1 MIPLRDI
8 NPTRSIPFVT
18 IALIVT
24 NVLVFLYEQSL
35 DRRAFVDLIATA
47 GLIPHQV
54 TNDVGPAVA
63 RDLLTSMFLHSGWLH
78 LLSNMWY
85 LWLFGNNIEDVLGSF
100 RFSVFYILCGILA
113 ALSQVAVNPDVLV
126 PIIGASGAIAGVL
139 GAYLVLFPGARV
151 QSLVFFFYFIRFI
164 EIPAIVVLG
173 FWFLLQFAYGLAA
186 FSDPAT
192 GGVAY
197 FAHIGGFVAGAGLIY
212 LFKAT
217 GRPGPPPP
225 RRLPRRHNVFED
237 EYPDLWD

>member
-8 NPTRSIPFVT
+8 NPIRHIPYVT
-18 IALIVT
+18 VALIVT

-35 DRRAFVDLIATA
+35 DARALNHLIATA
-47 GLIPHQV
+47 AVIPRQV
-54 TNDVGPAVA
+54 THDMDSGVA
-63 RDLLTSMFLHSGWLH
+63 RDLITAMFLHGGWLH

-100 RFSVFYILCGILA
+100 RFSIFYLVCGILA
-113 ALSQVAVNPDVLV
+113 TLAQVAVSSNEFI

-151 QSLVFFFYFIRFI
+151 QSLIFFFYFIRFV
-164 EIPAIVVLG
+164 EIPAVVVLG
-173 FWFLLQFAYGLAA
+173 LWFVLQFTYGLAA
-186 FSDPAT
+186 TNGPAS

-212 LFKAT
+212 FFKAT
-217 GRPGPPPP
+217 RRPGPPR
-225 RRLPRRHNVFED
+225 RRLSNRRNAFRD
-237 EYPDLWD
+237 EFPDLWE